1 MKNEDN
7 IFEICINK
15 IKQNNLSIFG
25 DLYNNVLSLLD
36 DKKIRSCNNCCN
48 IHSDG
53 FNIKDALKSFLLKEK
68 RNQLIEYGKK
78 CGDNFLNSL

>member
-1 MKNEDN
+1 KNEDN
-7 IFEICINK
+7 IFEISINK

-25 DLYNNVLSLLD
+25 DLYNDVLSLLD
-36 DKKIRSCNNCCN
+36 YKKIRSCKNCCY
-48 IHSDG
+48 IDSTG

-78 CGDNFLNSL
+78 CGENFLNSL